1 VKRVFVSDCEGP
13 ISKNDNAFEMT
24 CHFVP
29 CGDKL
34 FKIISRYD
42 DVLADVVR
50 KPNYEAGTTL
60 KLILPF
66 LKAYHVN
73 DGKMQDFSTQSLILI
88 SNVQKTLNHIERLAP
103 AFMVSTSYEHYVRTL
118 CHAIRFPF
126 ENTYCTRL
134 SIDKYGITDTERK
147 ELQLLAGEIS
157 RMPMFDIPQAAK
169 SLQDLPEKA
178 RAATRRLDEIFWRQ
192 IASMQVGRVFAE
204 VSIVG
209 GTGKVEAVRDIV
221 HKQGIRLSEVMY
233 VGDSITDEETFKLV
247 RGGGG
252 LTVSFNGNKYA
263 VQNAE
268 VAVLCE
274 DSTVTGILAEAF
286 LKHGRQKTLDLVEH
300 WKREALLKS
309 CEDNDFLSLFFRLY
323 PGELPKVKIV
333 TKENMEILMKE
344 STCFR
349 KKVRGE
355 AVGRLG

>member
-13 ISKNDNAFEMT
+13 ISKNDNAFEMM

-34 FKIISRYD
+34 FRIVSMYD

-66 LKAYHVN
+66 LKAYDVN
-73 DGKMQDFSTQSLILI
+73 DRKMQDFSARSLVLI
-88 SNVQKTLNHIERLAP
+88 SNVQKTLSHIERVAV
-103 AFMVSTSYEHYVRTL
+103 AFMVTTSYEHYVRTL
-118 CHAIRFPF
+118 CRTIEFPF

-134 SIDKYGITDTERK
+134 SMDRYGISDAEKKQLR
-147 ELQLLAGEIS
+147 LLAGEIS
-157 RMPMFDIPQAAK
+157 RMPMFSIPRTAK

-178 RAATRRLDEIFWRQ
+178 RAATRRLDEIFWKQ
-192 IASMQVGRVFAE
+192 IASMQVGRVFSE
-204 VSIVG
+204 VTLVG
-209 GTGKVEAVRDIV
+209 GAGKAEAVRNIV
-221 HKQGIRLSEVMY
+221 HKLGVTLAEVMY
-233 VGDSITDEETFKLV
+233 VGDSITDEEAFKLV

-252 LTVSFNGNKYA
+252 LTVSFNGNRYA

-268 VAVLCE
+268 IAVLCE
-274 DSTVTGILAEAF
+274 DSTVIGILAEEFA
-286 LKHGRQKTLDLVEH
+286 KQGREKTLDIIEH
-300 WKREALLKS
+300 WDRKVLLKS
-309 CEDNDFLSLFFRLY
+309 LGDEDLLNLFFKLY
-323 PGELPKVKIV
+323 PEKLPKVKIV
-333 TKENMEILMKE
+333 TKENMETLTKE
-344 STCFR
+344 STEFR